1 MNNPREQDAKALGQF
16 ANQGSQQ
23 EGGRPSGQ
31 DRQEQYQRTKEHAQA
46 ADENRQI
53 GSASARPDPDNNL
66 GRGTPG
72 DREDR
77 IRQRAYEI
85 WEQEGRPEGQDQRHW
100 ERAAQNLD
108 REDSNVQ
115 RDSERRH

>member
-16 ANQGSQQ
+16 GNQGPQQ

-31 DRQEQYQRTKEHAQA
+31 DRQEQYQRTKEHAQ

-85 WEQEGRPEGQDQRHW
+85 WEQEGRPEGQDQQHW

-108 REDSNVQ
+108 REDSDIQ